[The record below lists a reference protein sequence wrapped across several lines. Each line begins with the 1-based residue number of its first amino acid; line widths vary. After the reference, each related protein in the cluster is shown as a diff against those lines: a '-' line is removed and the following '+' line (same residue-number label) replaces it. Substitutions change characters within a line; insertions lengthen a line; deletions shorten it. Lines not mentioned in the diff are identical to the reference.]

1 MLVILI
7 AYSVEQLIEPLNNI
21 GGTGFR
27 KQPFIPYFGKI
38 GSDKNPADQN
48 LFERAPYFPVG
59 NPDGYLVAVR
69 NRRFHRKV
77 SDLAHQDFLS
87 HVKQGGWVPEITETD
102 INIPSIVLKPDAMC
116 FKILCEY
123 CRHAAVVIP
132 VIAENHHPCLGGLLE
147 EIDD

>member
-1 MLVILI
+1 MKQSLNGFLIHVLVILI

-59 NPDGYLVAVR
+59 NPDG
-69 NRRFHRKV
+69 
-77 SDLAHQDFLS
+77 
-87 HVKQGGWVPEITETD
+87 PT
-102 INIPSIVLKPDAMC
+102 SISPA
-116 FKILCEY
+116 
-123 CRHAAVVIP
+123 
-132 VIAENHHPCLGGLLE
+132 
-147 EIDD
+147 